1 MQNKVDY
8 LKSQGGSMITMECG
22 GKLCVELDPN
32 VKESYALDNGTR
44 PLGIVRE
51 VRYESRIA
59 VIEDYRRTAESIE
72 ATTARARESTT
83 NHSAAIIDHRAA
95 QELRQ
100 RVSAALEL
108 GSERKRE
115 SSQVNQGFTETP
127 AFAVSIYK
135 LEKNLNLHLQTRLEK
150 LVGELEIESHTK
162 RLLAEILP
170 NLVQIEIEKQTAPL
184 AMQITERMRSVEQFQ
199 QKLAE
204 LIQALSGKL

>member
-1 MQNKVDY
+1 M
-8 LKSQGGSMITMECG
+8 
-22 GKLCVELDPN
+22 
-32 VKESYALDNGTR
+32 
-44 PLGIVRE
+44 VRSA
-51 VRYESRIA
+51 SRIA

-135 LEKNLNLHLQTRLEK
+135 L
-150 LVGELEIESHTK
+150 GEELKFTFADTFRETGGRIGDREPH
-162 RLLAEILP
+162 
-170 NLVQIEIEKQTAPL
+170 QTAVSRDF
-184 AMQITERMRSVEQFQ
+184 TQFG
-199 QKLAE
+199 ADRDRE
-204 LIQALSGKL
+204 ADCTTSNADHRENALSRAVSTKISGIDPSLSLIHI

>member
-1 MQNKVDY
+1 MRRVRPERERELRTGQWDETAWDSK
-8 LKSQGGSMITMECG
+8 GG
-22 GKLCVELDPN
+22 
-32 VKESYALDNGTR
+32 ALS
-44 PLGIVRE
+44 
-51 VRYESRIA
+51 ESRIA